1 MFAGVCTGWGD
12 PHYITFDGTY
22 YSFQKN
28 CTYVLVQEII
38 PRHNFSIIIDN
49 ENCDA
54 SGTVTC
60 PSTLLVSYKNYKI
73 LLAAERN
80 PTFKLMVFS
89 GLKWKICL
97 EF

>member
-1 MFAGVCTGWGD
+1 MFAGVCYGWGD
-12 PHYITFDGTY
+12 PHYITFDGQY

-38 PRHNFSIIIDN
+38 PLYNFSIIIDN

-60 PSTLLVSYKNYKI
+60 PIALLINYKDYKI
-73 LLAAERN
+73 VFAVERT
-80 PTFKLMVFS
+80 PTLRHMVFL
-89 GLKWKICL
+89 GLK
-97 EF
+97 